1 MYQHEDLL
9 GSFSSGNWIGTWIRI
24 WPHENYGKT
33 PAQFL
38 MLLCSLCAQNEKT
51 TPTHIKCSFRFVT
64 GKRPRRKLLPTDGR
78 RKRVKKEKKNAM
90 VRQWVWKEQKWDKMV
105 HHLPAIPIVPASV
118 RTCQHHH
125 ITTEYQAAILSTK
138 QNTVSWIQLY
148 FKINDDRHS
157 PKASYK
163 SLTRP
168 PPSPPRYDH
177 PSVPT
182 FSRKLLIFNGCN
194 LVRTVFCHPDTLK
207 PSPRR
212 IQTNPFL
219 FHAISNAASKKRP
232 WPSAVDSTNWW
243 KSLEPWCKACSASSN
258 AAATVR

>member
-1 MYQHEDLL
+1 MA
-9 GSFSSGNWIGTWIRI
+9 TWKD
-24 WPHENYGKT
+24 GKT

-105 HHLPAIPIVPASV
+105 HHLPAIPIVPANV

-148 FKINDDRHS
+148 FKINDD
-157 PKASYK
+157 KQK
-163 SLTRP
+163 P
-168 PPSPPRYDH
+168 PTNLLRTLHLHLHATIIRLFQRFHES
-177 PSVPT
+177 
-182 FSRKLLIFNGCN
+182 FSFS
-194 LVRTVFCHPDTLK
+194 TA
-207 PSPRR
+207 
-212 IQTNPFL
+212 
-219 FHAISNAASKKRP
+219 AISYGLSSAIRIRSSQAHAESKQIRSFSMRSP
-232 WPSAVDSTNWW
+232 MPHQ
-243 KSLEPWCKACSASSN
+243 KSGRGLLP
-258 AAATVR
+258 